1 MAAPT
6 KGSSALVA
14 VGTSLAA
21 YTQKT
26 GGTATRSGTTATY
39 TFTSH
44 GLSNGD
50 IAVIGGFPIAEF
62 NGVFAVGN
70 VVGNNFDVTLKQD
83 PGANPSGST
92 GTLWKGVLGTPL
104 DLTTKFDAFVIGRI
118 INGATGP
125 NPAARMAM
133 GLAIANNDYDYIW
146 REMILGSTAN
156 VGETPIALA
165 IPPSA
170 LWANVV
176 FYGATGQAVDV
187 EAVAHYTATVA

>member
-6 KGSSALVA
+6 KGSATLVA

-50 IAVIGGFPIAEF
+50 VAVIGGFPIAEF

-70 VVGNNFDVTLKQD
+70 VTANTFDVTLKQD

-92 GTLWKGVLGTPL
+92 GTLWKGTLGTPL
-104 DLTTKFDAFVIGRI
+104 DLTTKFDAFVVGKIT
-118 INGATGP
+118 NGATAP

-133 GLAIANNDYDYIW
+133 GFAIANNAYDYIW
-146 REMILGSTAN
+146 RDVILGSTTN
-156 VGETPIALA
+156 VAETPVALA

-187 EAVAHYTATVA
+187 EAVAHYVDGVA